1 MTEHKKG
8 ILICI
13 EGIDGAGKTTH
24 VLMLRDWLVDHNLSV
39 TRLKEPTQGIY
50 GKTISELAAKN
61 ELSDPNQELKL
72 FMEDRKEDVELNIR
86 PALKSNDVVI
96 MDRYYYS
103 NMAYQG
109 ARGLDYLKIKEEN
122 ERFAPVPDVLIILD
136 IKPEIGMERVNKRKN
151 KVDHFENVE
160 YLTNVRKIFLEIGKE
175 PNAVVIDTD
184 QSIEAVHI
192 HIIEAISKKLPEA
205 IIQSK

>member
-122 ERFAPVPDVLIILD
+122 ERFAPVPDILIILD
-136 IKPEIGMERVNKRKN
+136 IKPEIGMERVNKRKT